1 MIELV
6 HIRYHYSNKE
16 VLSDCSLT
24 IADNEI
30 TTITGKNGSGKS
42 TLALL
47 IAGMLQP
54 QGGRILVEGKEMNSN
69 RVNEEL
75 RGHIGIVFENP
86 DNQFITTSVEREL
99 AFGLE
104 NLGIEPR
111 RIRKQ
116 VTDTIERF
124 SLEGIRKRPPHTL
137 SGGEKQKVAIAATI
151 IARPRYLILDEPTI
165 FLDPVSREMVK
176 EIIGSLKGEHTIV
189 LISQFPSE
197 ILLGDRIYQL
207 RDGYMEE
214 PMDRRGAFEL
224 LQTHNET
231 MRFLHAL
238 KGKGIFEE
246 ETVPPIT
253 ALCAVLEERR
263 KKQ

>member
-6 HIRYHYSNKE
+6 HIRYHYGNKK

-24 IADNEI
+24 ISDNEI

-42 TLALL
+42 TIALL

-54 QGGRILVEGKEMNSN
+54 QGGRIVVEGKEMNNN
-69 RVNEEL
+69 RATEEL
-75 RGHIGIVFENP
+75 RRHIGIVFENP

-104 NLGIEPR
+104 NLGVEPHS
-111 RIRKQ
+111 IRKR

-124 SLEGIRKRPPHTL
+124 SLESIRNRPPHTL
-137 SGGEKQKVAIAATI
+137 SGGEKQKVAIAATL
-151 IARPRYLILDEPTI
+151 IACPRYLILDEPTI
-165 FLDPVSREMVK
+165 FLDPVSRETVK
-176 EIIGSLKGEHTIV
+176 EIIASLRGEHTIV

-207 RDGYMEE
+207 RDGYMEG
-214 PMDRRGAFEL
+214 PMNRRSVFEL
-224 LQTHNET
+224 LRTHNAT
-231 MRFLHAL
+231 MRFLQAL

-246 ETVPPIT
+246 DTVPTI
-253 ALCAVLEERR
+253 AELCAALEERR